1 MYNVLRVL
9 KKELLQLRR
18 DKRIF
23 PILFMAPVM
32 QLFFLGYAATLDIK
46 HIPLLVWDQDHTAES
61 RDLVAHVT
69 GTLYF
74 DLVGRVESYAGIEDR
89 MQRGDAVIALVI
101 PPGYGRDLGSGRRAE
116 IQSLIDGS
124 DSNQALIA
132 QNYLGI
138 IAQQRS
144 AAIMVQN
151 IGLNALTST
160 AAVPAAS
167 GEKGRQDAGATAA
180 GVSLP
185 AGVESI
191 VSHRELIVSAEPRV
205 WYNPELRSADF
216 MVPGVVVM
224 ILLVITMM
232 LTALAVVREKEMGT
246 MEQVIVTPIRPWQFI
261 LGKLVPFVII
271 GFIEV
276 TIVILVAV
284 FWFQVPFRGSVLGLY
299 GYTALFLLTTL
310 GFGLFLSTIS
320 SNQQQAMMTAFFVMF
335 TMIQLSGFMFPIENM
350 PWSVQLLTY
359 AIPMRYFLVIVRSL
373 FLKGSGF
380 GVLWPQALGLLIIGL
395 SVITLSVKRFSKTL
409 D

>member
-23 PILFMAPVM
+23 PILFFAPVL

-46 HIPLLVWDQDHTAES
+46 HIPLLVWDQDRSAES
-61 RDLVAHVT
+61 RSLVAHVT

-74 DLVGRVESYAGIEDR
+74 DLVGQVQSYGAIEDR
-89 MQRGDAVIALVI
+89 MQQGKAVIALVI
-101 PPGYGRDLGSGRRAE
+101 PPGFGRDLGAGRRAR

-132 QNYLGI
+132 SNYLSI
-138 IAQQRS
+138 IASQRS
-144 AAIMVQN
+144 AAILVQN
-151 IGLNALTST
+151 LGRNALTST
-160 AAVPAAS
+160 AA
-167 GEKGRQDAGATAA
+167 
-180 GVSLP
+180 GVTLP
-185 AGVESI
+185 PGVESI
-191 VSHRELIVSAEPRV
+191 ASHQKLIVGPEPRV
-205 WYNPELRSADF
+205 WYNPELRSVNF

-224 ILLVITMM
+224 ILLVETMM

-246 MEQVIVTPIRPWQFI
+246 MEQVIVTPIKPWQFI
-261 LGKLVPFVII
+261 LGKLVPFIII

-276 TIVILVAV
+276 TIVLLVAV
-284 FWFQVPFRGSVLGLY
+284 FWFKVPFRGSVLSLY

-350 PWSVQLLTY
+350 PRPVQVLTY
-359 AIPMRYFLVIVRSL
+359 AIPMRYFLVIVRNL

-395 SVITLSVKRFSKTL
+395 AVITLSVKRFSKTL